1 MLSNADSSWQM
12 TQSATL
18 PRSMRSSLYLRRRI
32 EGLGPKI
39 QEGDSVRMS
48 MPAEMCD
55 FLDVAQGIDGSSSS
69 GLVAE
74 AAPDMGSHSSMLHA
88 LLSCLPEP
96 PLTQPRCS
104 AIDTL
109 SALADELPQP
119 PLSPTNSLPPLSPP
133 TSPMPAKAR
142 SLAAMPSAA
151 VARDTVAEMAV
162 DRQRLDTAADIESPA
177 AVSGLDA
184 LDALAALETPAPSR
198 RNTDE
203 VPLTQQQ
210 ELRRLSD
217 SPGLLDDEM
226 PPESPLFAGVADQD
240 IRRMRD
246 SIRNAK
252 LARSR
257 SVGAARSTWCAPGHE
272 PLFGKYALAPL
283 FAFVADEDSL
293 CIASL
298 HATNK
303 TPARASLAAVLDGW
317 AEGERPAGEW
327 LSSQQPPSSAD
338 ELHAPATPGP
348 AAAAALPT
356 DPPAPRRFRVQVHS
370 LFGSEAVH
378 ASVAELSDA
387 ASTASSQTAV
397 EDDDADMQAALAQH
411 PAALQS
417 LKARCETH
425 AKSRLRAPTR
435 LSTQRLQPR
444 FALPALEFVVSSSG
458 RKAAR
463 DQAVQSVD
471 VDAMVAAYLP
481 HVYAKLY
488 GTAEG
493 TRERTESESSA
504 RTLADTHGGSD
515 YAESHDS
522 ASSEDTLLQQR
533 SVRMRPAQ
541 SLPEQRRK
549 PTRLD
554 GKLSTPRP
562 RHAASVANLKAV
574 EGSARHAR
582 RQLHSLAQLAAPAT
596 VASRRRSEVEALI
609 TQANAVLSIA
619 PSGPARRRSAN
630 QPHCALA
637 APSGL
642 RPPRASFPLS
652 AARMPPQPQRA
663 GSIVISPRNS
673 IASPRGSV
681 LSDSGISR
689 IPSPASALSSLQI
702 ARQPLR
708 SDSMRRRAHLS
719 SGSSSEISPLAL
731 APVHTAISSELAA
744 CRLPASAP
752 IRRSRPSISLSG
764 LRPPQPPASSGLRM
778 PSTPALKR
786 PPVSAVV
793 PRGASSLVA
802 SSGSGGLAGARRLQG
817 PSSVQHLPRLLGS
830 SGSMMR
836 SSTVGY
842 SGMSYAYSSDS
853 EESSMLADSSD
864 TLARLRNP
872 GARGSGRG
880 GANRDDEFLTLR
892 PVHTPDI
899 VPRTIDPRL
908 VERAMTPMLKLN
920 ASAKQPAPSSSLSQM
935 VQQLSDDNC
944 SSMASLPDAG
954 NSNRVII
961 MEDSRPEPRTSTNTD
976 QVSHMSPLNSP
987 KQSFGARASTDSG
1000 RRFGRPGF
1008 LARRWTK
1015 HSTAPVP
1022 AVSAIPMPPPST
1034 EKSPPKK
1041 SVSSKIPSLR
1051 KARSLWSLRPSL
1063 SK

>member
-39 QEGDSVRMS
+39 REGDSVRMS

-55 FLDVAQGIDGSSSS
+55 FLDIAQGIGSGSSS

-74 AAPDMGSHSSMLHA
+74 AAASDMGSHSSMLHA

-104 AIDTL
+104 VIDTL

-133 TSPMPAKAR
+133 TSPMPSKER
-142 SLAAMPSAA
+142 SLAPMPSAA
-151 VARDTVAEMAV
+151 VAKGAVTELTVDALP
-162 DRQRLDTAADIESPA
+162 LDAIADIESPDV
-177 AVSGLDA
+177 VSGLS
-184 LDALAALETPAPSR
+184 ALETPASSR

-217 SPGLLDDEM
+217 SPQLLDDDEM

-246 SIRNAK
+246 SIRTAK

-257 SVGAARSTWCAPGHE
+257 SVGAARSTWCASSQE
-272 PLFGKYALAPL
+272 PLF
-283 FAFVADEDSL
+283 
-293 CIASL
+293 ASL
-298 HATNK
+298 HTTNK

-317 AEGERPAGEW
+317 AEDKCSASEW
-327 LSSQQPPSSAD
+327 LSSQQPPSGAD
-338 ELHAPATPGP
+338 ESLAQATPDP
-348 AAAAALPT
+348 AAAAGLPT
-356 DPPAPRRFRVQVHS
+356 EPPGPRWFRVQVHS
-370 LFGSEAVH
+370 LFASEATHV
-378 ASVAELSDA
+378 SVAELSDT
-387 ASTASSQTAV
+387 ASTTSSQTAV
-397 EDDDADMQAALAQH
+397 EDDCADLQTALAEH
-411 PAALQS
+411 PAVLQS
-417 LKARCETH
+417 LKAPCEKH
-425 AKSRLRAPTR
+425 ARSRLRPPTR
-435 LSTQRLQPR
+435 LATQRLQPR
-444 FALPALEFVVSSSG
+444 FALPALEFAVSSS
-458 RKAAR
+458 KAAAGS

-471 VDAMVAAYLP
+471 VEAMVAAYLP
-481 HVYAKLY
+481 HVYAKVH
-488 GTAEG
+488 GIAEG
-493 TRERTESESSA
+493 ARERTESESSA

-549 PTRLD
+549 TTRVD
-554 GKLSTPRP
+554 GKPSTLKPSALRP
-562 RHAASVANLKAV
+562 RHAQSVANLKAA
-574 EGSARHAR
+574 ESPAGPPR
-582 RQLHSLAQLAAPAT
+582 RQLHSLSQLAAPAT
-596 VASRRRSEVEALI
+596 IASRRRSEVEALI
-609 TQANAVLSIA
+609 TQANAVLSLT
-619 PSGPARRRSAN
+619 PSGSARRRSAN
-630 QPHCALA
+630 QPHGASA
-637 APSGL
+637 APRGL

-652 AARMPPQPQRA
+652 SARMPPQPQRA

-689 IPSPASALSSLQI
+689 IPSPASALGSLQN

-708 SDSMRRRAHLS
+708 SDSTRRRAHLS
-719 SGSSSEISPLAL
+719 GGSSSSEISPLAL
-731 APVHTAISSELAA
+731 APVHTAISTELAT

-764 LRPPQPPASSGLRM
+764 LRPPQPSASSGLRM

-786 PPVSAVV
+786 PPISAMV
-793 PRGASSLVA
+793 PRGASSSLIA
-802 SSGSGGLAGARRLQG
+802 PSGSGGLAGARRPPQG
-817 PSSVQHLPRLLGS
+817 PSSVQHLPRLLGTP
-830 SGSMMR
+830 GTMMR

-864 TLARLRNP
+864 TLSRLRNHT
-872 GARGSGRG
+872 ARGAGRS
-880 GANRDDEFLTLR
+880 AASRDDEFLTLR

-920 ASAKQPAPSSSLSQM
+920 ASSKQPVPSSSLSQM

-944 SSMASLPDAG
+944 SSMASLPDARD
-954 NSNRVII
+954 SSSSRII
-961 MEDSRPEPRTSTNTD
+961 AREDSKPEPRASTNTD
-976 QVSHMSPLNSP
+976 QVSRMSPLNSP

-1000 RRFGRPGF
+1000 RRFGKPGF

-1015 HSTAPVP
+1015 HSTVPVP
-1022 AVSAIPMPPPST
+1022 AVSAIPMPPPPST
-1034 EKSPPKK
+1034 EKSTRKK

>member
-39 QEGDSVRMS
+39 REGDSVRMS

-55 FLDVAQGIDGSSSS
+55 FLDLAHGIDGGS

-104 AIDTL
+104 VIETL

-119 PLSPTNSLPPLSPP
+119 PLSPTNSLPPPPLSPP
-133 TSPMPAKAR
+133 TSPMPTKAR
-142 SLAAMPSAA
+142 SLAALPSTAA
-151 VARDTVAEMAV
+151 VAEGAVTELTVDKQPV
-162 DRQRLDTAADIESPA
+162 DTAADIELPPA
-177 AVSGLDA
+177 VAG
-184 LDALAALETPAPSR
+184 LDALAALETPASSR

-217 SPGLLDDEM
+217 SPGLLDDDEM

-272 PLFGKYALAPL
+272 PLF
-283 FAFVADEDSL
+283 
-293 CIASL
+293 ASL

-317 AEGERPAGEW
+317 AEDKSSTGEW
-327 LSSQQPPSSAD
+327 LSSQQPPSDAD
-338 ELHAPATPGP
+338 ESHTPATPDP
-348 AAAAALPT
+348 AAAAAALPT
-356 DPPAPRRFRVQVHS
+356 DPPAPRWFRVRVHS
-370 LFGSEAVH
+370 LFSPEATHV
-378 ASVAELSDA
+378 SVAELSDA

-411 PAALQS
+411 PAVLQS
-417 LKARCETH
+417 LKTPSRVQDH
-425 AKSRLRAPTR
+425 SMSRLRPPTR
-435 LSTQRLQPR
+435 LSMQRLQPR
-444 FALPALEFVVSSSG
+444 LTLPSLEFAVSSSG
-458 RKAAR
+458 LAASDR
-463 DQAVQSVD
+463 AVQSVD

-481 HVYAKLY
+481 HIHAKLH
-488 GTAEG
+488 GTIEG

-504 RTLADTHGGSD
+504 RTLADTHSGSD

-533 SVRMRPAQ
+533 TVRMRPAQ

-549 PTRLD
+549 TGCMD
-554 GKLSTPRP
+554 SKLGTPKP
-562 RHAASVANLKAV
+562 RHTVSIASLKAAD
-574 EGSARHAR
+574 GSAGHPR
-582 RQLHSLAQLAAPAT
+582 RQLHTLSQLAAAPAT

-609 TQANAVLSIA
+609 TQANAVLSRT
-619 PSGPARRRSAN
+619 PSGSLRRRSAN
-630 QPHCALA
+630 QPHGASS

-652 AARMPPQPQRA
+652 SARMLPQPPQHT

-681 LSDSGISR
+681 LSDSGLSR

-702 ARQPLR
+702 ARQPLH
-708 SDSMRRRAHLS
+708 SDPIRRRAHLS
-719 SGSSSEISPLAL
+719 SGSSNGEISPLAL
-731 APVHTAISSELAA
+731 APVQTAISSELTA
-744 CRLPASAP
+744 CRLPTSAP

-764 LRPPQPPASSGLRM
+764 LRPPQTSGLRM

-786 PPVSAVV
+786 PPAPASV
-793 PRGASSLVA
+793 PRGASSSLIA
-802 SSGSGGLAGARRLQG
+802 PSGGGGLAGARRLQG
-817 PSSVQHLPRLLGS
+817 PASAQHLPRLLGS
-830 SGSMMR
+830 SGAMMR
-836 SSTVGY
+836 SSTVGF

-864 TLARLRNP
+864 TLSQLRNP
-872 GARGSGRG
+872 RAKGSGRSG
-880 GANRDDEFLTLR
+880 PNRDDEFLTLR

-920 ASAKQPAPSSSLSQM
+920 VSSKQPAPSSSLSQM
-935 VQQLSDDNC
+935 VQRLSDDNC
-944 SSMASLPDAG
+944 SSMSSLPDAG
-954 NSNRVII
+954 SRVIVAAAAS
-961 MEDSRPEPRTSTNTD
+961 EDSNPEPRTSTNTD
-976 QVSHMSPLNSP
+976 QVSRMSPLNSP
-987 KQSFGARASTDSG
+987 KQSTSARASTDSG

-1015 HSTAPVP
+1015 HSTVPVP
-1022 AVSAIPMPPPST
+1022 AVSAIPMPPAST
-1034 EKSPPKK
+1034 EKSIPKK